1 MSLELCASG
10 KHRSKWYVIAH
21 DQFFKIPDAGRRQ
34 LDFGSIP
41 NLFSAW
47 FNDYG
52 KDKHARLQNIEE
64 PDQYLF
70 IRMYCRFMKEYREML
85 KAKFGW
91 LYFVRFTKFLSFT
104 VDPKRF
110 FHLHAEF
117 EALNKGWHKIA
128 SWLRKRYGK
137 FFYVRVLELQKSG
150 RPHLHVLAVLPDWI
164 DYDKMQELWDKKYD
178 IGIECKFKSIEQDK
192 QVNGLSYILKYVSKT
207 MTNLK
212 DSTENVY
219 SALLFASNKRLFS
232 IGDARTALTV
242 NPLLDNHHRVS
253 ATWEYQGSTYA
264 SELRAFCKEEGIAF
278 GDFVKLSTR
287 DINFGYYGHLFGEY
301 FD

>member
-1 MSLELCASG
+1 
-10 KHRSKWYVIAH
+10 
-21 DQFFKIPDAGRRQ
+21 
-34 LDFGSIP
+34 
-41 NLFSAW
+41 
-47 FNDYG
+47 
-52 KDKHARLQNIEE
+52 
-64 PDQYLF
+64 
-70 IRMYCRFMKEYREML
+70 MKEYREML

-91 LYFVRFTKFLSFT
+91 LHFVRFNKFLSFT
-104 VDPKRF
+104 VDPNRF
-110 FHLHAEF
+110 FHLHEEF

-150 RPHLHVLAVLPDWI
+150 RPHLHVPAVLPDWI
-164 DYDKMQELWDKKYD
+164 DYDKTQELWDKKYN
-178 IGIECKFKSIEQDK
+178 IGVQCKFRSIEQNK

-232 IGDARTALTV
+232 IGDARTALNV
-242 NPLLDNHHRVS
+242 NPFLETHHRVS
-253 ATWEYQGSTYA
+253 ATWEYEGSTFA
-264 SELRAFCKEEGIAF
+264 SELRAFCDEEGIAF
-278 GDFVKLSTR
+278 GDFVKLSIR
-287 DINFGYYGHLFGEY
+287 NVDLGFWRCLFGKY

>member
-1 MSLELCASG
+1 
-10 KHRSKWYVIAH
+10 
-21 DQFFKIPDAGRRQ
+21 
-34 LDFGSIP
+34 
-41 NLFSAW
+41 
-47 FNDYG
+47 
-52 KDKHARLQNIEE
+52 
-64 PDQYLF
+64 
-70 IRMYCRFMKEYREML
+70 MKEYREML
-85 KAKFGW
+85 KAKSGW
-91 LYFVRFTKFLSFT
+91 LHFVRFTKFLSFT
-104 VDPKRF
+104 VDPNRF

-164 DYDKMQELWDKKYD
+164 DYGKMQELWDKKYD

-242 NPLLDNHHRVS
+242 NPLLDNHHRAS
-253 ATWEYQGSTYA
+253 ATWEFQGSVYA
-264 SELRAFCKEEGIAF
+264 SELKSSCREYEVAF
-278 GDFVKLSTR
+278 GDFVQISTGDCDLSS
-287 DINFGYYGHLFGEY
+287 FGHLFGEY
-301 FD
+301 VD